1 MMEAS
6 PSTPLVVPKP
16 DLLLELLVVA
26 FDPPAHLG
34 DIDEL
39 AEADLCRQRGEP
51 VFVFGELGFALG
63 PFDQQPLLG
72 DLPGNCTI
80 VPDAHAHT
88 GKARGQPIGR
98 ALAPPDR
105 APGGPRRGPAS
116 FVGPDPSGRAA
127 PAARVE
133 HCVGRL

>member
-39 AEADLCRQRGEP
+39 AKADLCRQRREP

-98 ALAPPDR
+98 AFAPPDR
-105 APGGPRRGPAS
+105 VPSVPRQSTRYFFGRDQIGLAAS
-116 FVGPDPSGRAA
+116 AV
-127 PAARVE
+127 
-133 HCVGRL
+133 